1 MFTFTCNTFK
11 TDTNRTKFLGAIKN
25 PLHRSAINKSHLG
38 NHQLRI
44 ETGRYT
50 VPNTREHLTF
60 CSLCQANEVEKECHV
75 MFLALCVICFATNFL
90 MKSLKN
96 ITF

>member
-50 VPNTREHLTF
+50 VPNTRE
-60 CSLCQANEVEKECHV
+60 QANEVEKECHV